1 MWSTPHYGRWTFRH
15 DYPPH
20 DERMIGTRCK
30 GSDRTWIL
38 DDFGPLILYDTL
50 WYFMILYD
58 TLWYFMILYDTL
70 YLPTFSTNDG
80 FHSYVRLRILAAQA
94 EPLDL
99 ATLDLHL
106 CTADT
111 TTCLSGWLDLF
122 LHLLDAHR
130 LAHGTRRGGC
140 GDVNL
145 WITYRSHTY
154 IYI

>member
-1 MWSTPHYGRWTFRH
+1 
-15 DYPPH
+15 
-20 DERMIGTRCK
+20 
-30 GSDRTWIL
+30 
-38 DDFGPLILYDTL
+38 
-50 WYFMILYD
+50 
-58 TLWYFMILYDTL
+58 MILYDTL

-140 GDVNL
+140 GDVNSL
-145 WITYRSHTY
+145 NNI
-154 IYI
+154 